1 MDFLGFFLI
10 AIVKNGTILVT
21 TPSTNIIKF
30 KDKDYKVPLCGL
42 KNLTLGTGNMGQS
55 EKSLHYNP
63 PDLG

>member
-1 MDFLGFFLI
+1 MNFLFFFLI
-10 AIVKNGTILVT
+10 AIVKNGIILVT
-21 TPSTNIIKF
+21 TPSTNIIRF

-42 KNLTLGTGNMGQS
+42 KNLTLGTGNMSQS